1 MAVQDVRVLI
11 PRVRRAIEGPV
22 PPSTGALTDTQ
33 VEALA
38 ADAIADIILLT
49 GGEWDHTLTANE
61 VDETGGF
68 PIHWEVDPELSLEE
82 VALVAAQAALQ
93 QVFYTL
99 KDAKVSERI
108 KNEGVEW
115 EWSKSASLLR
125 DYLKMLMQM
134 RNEALKALQAANPVM
149 ARYASILQVRD
160 PVMAAVIE
168 PWVPGGGL
176 GGGLLLTP

>member
-1 MAVQDVRVLI
+1 MAVQDVRAMV

-22 PPSTGALTDTQ
+22 PPSTGALTDVQ

-38 ADAIADIILLT
+38 ADSIADIILLT
-49 GGEWDHTLTANE
+49 GGDWGHALNATEFD
-61 VDETGGF
+61 DPGGF
-68 PIHWEVDPELSLEE
+68 PIHWEVDPGLSLQEE
-82 VALVAAQAALQ
+82 SLVSAQAALQ

-125 DYLKMLMQM
+125 DYLKMLMDM
-134 RNEALKALQAANPVM
+134 RNEALTALQAGNPVM
-149 ARYASILQVRD
+149 VRYASILQVRD
-160 PVMAAVIE
+160 PVMSAVME
-168 PWVPGGGL
+168 PWVPGGL